1 MKNIIIFGEPR
12 SGKST
17 LANMIIDK
25 FNYQVIH
32 VDAVRDTF
40 KEIYPELNIA
50 PDIAINNKKFQLF
63 IQEYLNRNTKQEEK
77 NKYGYVVEGCE
88 TSVDDCN
95 RLFNTDENIIYY
107 LAPDD
112 ITPEEFFNNI
122 RANDTEKDW
131 TFKLSDEELMQKVK
145 NMITKG
151 KKIKEECRKYNIK
164 FVDTSHNRK
173 EKLNTILKN
182 IESEIKINQ
191 IIN

>member
-1 MKNIIIFGEPR
+1 MKNIIILGEPR

-63 IQEYLNRNTKQEEK
+63 IQEYLNRNTKQEER

-151 KKIKEECRKYNIK
+151 KKIKEECKKYNIK

-191 IIN
+191 

>member
-1 MKNIIIFGEPR
+1 MIMKNIIIFGEPI

-63 IQEYLNRNTKQEEK
+63 IQEYLNRNTKQEER

-151 KKIKEECRKYNIK
+151 KKIKEECKKYNIK

-191 IIN
+191 

>member
-63 IQEYLNRNTKQEEK
+63 IQEYLNRNTKQEER

-95 RLFNTDENIIYY
+95 RLFNIDENIIYY

-151 KKIKEECRKYNIK
+151 KKIKEECKKYNIK

-191 IIN
+191 

>member
-1 MKNIIIFGEPR
+1 MKMKNIIIFGEPR

-17 LANMIIDK
+17 LANMIVDK

-50 PDIAINNKKFQLF
+50 PDTAINNKKFQLF
-63 IQEYLNRNTKQEEK
+63 IQEYLNRNTKKEER
-77 NKYGYVVEGCE
+77 NKYGYVVQGCE

-107 LAPDD
+107 LAPVD

-122 RANDTEKDW
+122 RTNDTEYDW
-131 TFKLSDEELMQKVK
+131 TFKLSDKELMQNVK
-145 NMITKG
+145 SMIVKG
-151 KKIKEECRKYNIK
+151 KKIKEECEKYNIK

-173 EKLNTILKN
+173 EKLDTILKN
-182 IESEIKINQ
+182 IESEIN
-191 IIN
+191 NY

>member
-1 MKNIIIFGEPR
+1 MMKNVIIFGEPR

-17 LANMIIDK
+17 LANMIVDK

-32 VDAVRDTF
+32 VDAIRDTF
-40 KEIYPELNIA
+40 KTIYPELNIA

-63 IQEYLNRNTKQEEK
+63 IQEYLNRNTKKEER

-88 TSVDDCN
+88 TSVENCN

-107 LAPDD
+107 LAPAD

-122 RANDTEKDW
+122 RINDTENDW
-131 TFKLSDEELMQKVK
+131 TFKLTDEELMQKVK
-145 NMITKG
+145 SLITKG
-151 KKIKEECRKYNIK
+151 KTLKKECEKYNIN

-173 EKLNTILKN
+173 EKLDTILRN
-182 IESEIKINQ
+182 IELEIKND
-191 IIN
+191 